1 MSWWVTAKR
10 RLNLDHLQF
19 HDLRHTGQ
27 TMAMEKGATAQDLKR
42 RAGQS
47 SDNAMRIYLHGNPKR
62 DRVLADSLT
71 DDVATVISMMA
82 SNG

>member
-1 MSWWVTAKR
+1 
-10 RLNLDHLQF
+10 
-19 HDLRHTGQ
+19 
-27 TMAMEKGATAQDLKR
+27 MAMENGATAQDLKR

-62 DRVLADSLT
+62 DRALADSLT